1 MYCIWTVHL
10 YQRRCWRLI
19 NELDAYSI
27 TAITALPL
35 LHHCTGVY
43 FIQRV
48 SWLNT
53 AMQHCNLVKY
63 HIVATPMLQKHSSH
77 QIQRVC
83 APYVIIG
90 GLWKNTSP
98 DCLAPTGDP
107 YAKVCRLR
115 SSGELFQISLWISL
129 RITTKVSIQLKTWT
143 GSPTHSLWS
152 EVENLTN

>member
-27 TAITALPL
+27 TAITALL
-35 LHHCTGVY
+35 ILHHCTGVY

-107 YAKVCRLR
+107 AVNFFRFH
-115 SSGELFQISLWISL
+115 SGFHLGSLLKYQYSWRPEQVPQPTRFEARW
-129 RITTKVSIQLKTWT
+129 RIWLIKTMQW
-143 GSPTHSLWS
+143 
-152 EVENLTN
+152 